1 MPDIIKVWS
10 RHEAMLTRLG
20 FVPMDEYVGVMVM
33 EHPNK
38 PKVRLV
44 ASARVEGRLDL
55 FTQFGSSP
63 LNTPGDPLNIC
74 IGVNDHDEVF
84 AEHMTETVVSHF
96 ISLNVR

>member
-10 RHEAMLTRLG
+10 RHEHMLTAQDFKPVDDR
-20 FVPMDEYVGVMVM
+20 VGVMFI
-33 EHPNK
+33 EHPEN

-44 ASARVEGRLDL
+44 ASSRVEGRLDL

-74 IGVNDHDEVF
+74 MGINDHDPILIGHMVATVAAYFRNLEV
-84 AEHMTETVVSHF
+84 
-96 ISLNVR
+96 